1 MEKRAKEQMT
11 SAIRGFH
18 LPTYNEIPDV
28 GLFLEQT
35 TKFISEHLEP
45 LQNVTITSSMI
56 SNYVKKK
63 IVESPVK
70 KQYSRDQIAHL
81 IFIAVAKSVLP
92 LEDIQI
98 LLRVQR
104 FTYETRTAYAYFCSE
119 LENVLQYVFG
129 ITDSMN
135 QIEPDAADEK
145 IMLRNVVIAVAHKV
159 YLDRCCTVLRESLPP
174 EE

>member
-45 LQNVTITSSMI
+45 LQHVTITSSMI

-63 IVESPVK
+63 IVDNPVK

-81 IFIAVAKSVLP
+81 IFISVAKSVLS
-92 LEDIQI
+92 LEDIQV

-104 FTYETRTAYAYFCSE
+104 FTYETRRAYAYFCSE

-129 ITDSMN
+129 ITDTMN
-135 QIEPDAADEK
+135 QIEPGAPDEK

-159 YLDRCCTVLRESLPP
+159 YLDRCCAVLRESLPA